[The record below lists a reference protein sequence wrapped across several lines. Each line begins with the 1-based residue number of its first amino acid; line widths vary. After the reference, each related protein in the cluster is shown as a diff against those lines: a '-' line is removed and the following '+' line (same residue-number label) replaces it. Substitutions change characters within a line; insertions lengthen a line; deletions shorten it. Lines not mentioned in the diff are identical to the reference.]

1 MIGLGMAAAV
11 ITDALVVRTVLV
23 PAMMHTLGTTNW
35 RIPRALD
42 RLLPHLDLE
51 DSTEPPGAGRRRR
64 RPGHPGARSG
74 RQGVTPGPS
83 SSAAPSARADG
94 AADHQQRPTVP
105 GGRSSPRGASLWSK
119 TVPQRRDACHFYWKH
134 VIDDYCYS

>member
-11 ITDALVVRTVLV
+11 VTDALVVRTILV

-51 DSTEPPGAGRRRR
+51 DSTEPTSAGGEDATHR
-64 RPGHPGARSG
+64 HPGARSG
-74 RQGVTPGPS
+74 R
-83 SSAAPSARADG
+83 
-94 AADHQQRPTVP
+94 
-105 GGRSSPRGASLWSK
+105 
-119 TVPQRRDACHFYWKH
+119 
-134 VIDDYCYS
+134 